1 MLIVMVLYLKVLRKL
16 LVSSFRVIRSAIGA
30 LVSLSQFSKLS
41 PIVILVLQLYFL
53 VGVMEYGMWA

>member
-16 LVSSFRVIRSAIGA
+16 LMSSFRVIRSAIGA

>member
-1 MLIVMVLYLKVLRKL
+1 M
-16 LVSSFRVIRSAIGA
+16 SSFRVIRSAIGA